1 MSESLS
7 KVFEEKYEGGRAGI
21 YNPDSRPVDLK
32 DVSSLRPRL
41 QKIWLFE
48 DVLGVETGIWSKS
61 RARLSNKDL
70 EILLDGLFDELD
82 VRPAVMEV
90 RNE

>member
-1 MSESLS
+1 MSDSLS
-7 KVFEEKYEGGRAGI
+7 HAFEQKYEGGRAGL
-21 YNPDSRPVDLK
+21 YNPDERPSDLEA
-32 DVSSLRPRL
+32 VSGLRPRL

-61 RARLSNKDL
+61 RARLNNEDL
-70 EILLDGLFDELD
+70 EVLLDGLFDELD
-82 VRPAVMEV
+82 VSPAVLEV